1 MENIAV
7 RGSIFY
13 TTDDPS
19 KNPNTVKYL
28 EDGVLLIDN
37 GRIQDVLDGN
47 RFCGDLSASR
57 RVFEYPN
64 CLICPGFIDS
74 HVHFAQTRIMA
85 SPASGLLEW
94 LERHTF
100 PEEMRFVDKAY
111 ATQVAGEFLDLTAR
125 NGTTSALVYPTIHY
139 DSTDCFFEQS
149 ANRGLRMVCGK
160 VLMDRNAPD
169 GLRDTVEDG
178 IQDTER
184 LINKWHGSGRLT
196 YAITPRFA
204 GTSTPQQLTSCGILL
219 ERYSDVLLHT
229 HLSETHE
236 EIEWTLGL
244 FSGFEDYL
252 AVYEHYGLVSERSV
266 FAHCIHLSNQECRR
280 MSDAGASAL
289 LCPTSNLF
297 LGSGLV
303 HSKRLATKGIAT
315 ALATDVGGGTSF
327 SMLQTMQ
334 DLYKVGQLVNEALSA
349 VELFY
354 LATLGGARALH
365 IDQFV
370 GSFESGKEADFV
382 VLDAGKSEYMKQRL
396 AKSRDVEDQL
406 FLFAITGSDSNV
418 RETWSMGRKIYSR
431 DE

>member
-19 KNPNTVKYL
+19 KNSNAVNYL
-28 EDGVLLIDN
+28 EDGVLLIEN
-37 GRIQDVLDGN
+37 GRIQDVLDGD
-47 RFCGDLSASR
+47 RFGGDMAASR

-100 PEEMRFVDKAY
+100 PEEMRFADAAY
-111 ATQVAGEFLDLTAR
+111 ATQVASEFLDLTAR
-125 NGTTSALVYPTIHY
+125 NGTTSALVYPTVHY
-139 DSTDCFFEQS
+139 GSTDCFFEQS

-160 VLMDRNAPD
+160 VLMDRNAPE
-169 GLRDTVEDG
+169 GLCDTVEDG
-178 IQDTER
+178 TQDTER
-184 LINKWHGSGRLT
+184 LIKKWHGTGRLT

-204 GTSTPQQLTSCGILL
+204 GTSTPEQLASCRMLL
-219 ERYSDVLLHT
+219 EQYPDVLLHT

-244 FSGFEDYL
+244 FPGFEDYL

-266 FAHCIHLSNQECRR
+266 FAHCIHLSEHECQR

-303 HSKRLATKGIAT
+303 HARRLAEKGIAT

-334 DLYKVGQLVNEALSA
+334 DLYKVGQLVDEALSA
-349 VELFY
+349 AELFY
-354 LATLGGARALH
+354 LATLGGARALQ

-382 VLDAGKSEYMKQRL
+382 ILDAGNSGYMNQRL
-396 AKSRDVEDQL
+396 ANSRDFEDQL
-406 FLFAITGSDSNV
+406 FLFALTGNDSNV
-418 RETWSMGRKIYSR
+418 RETWSMGEKIYSR